1 MRLRPT
7 DALAVL
13 VVAALVACGKADDS
27 GDDDDAGA
35 GGETSGGS
43 AGKGGASGRGGTGAG
58 VGGAAAGHSAQGGAT
73 SGSAGSATSGS
84 TGAGSAGRSSNGG
97 AAGAAGS
104 GVTAGGG
111 GASGSVALGG
121 GGGSSNSGGSGGR
134 GGEAASAGSSEL
146 GGAGGE
152 PDGPSR
158 TCEDPLDTVD
168 VSRLEASEAF
178 EPYTV
183 TGSTANQI
191 RQSINQNRGMDY
203 DAYTSWYVGWQYDD
217 CDGNG
222 LVVTANV
229 TYQYPEWTPPAS
241 DATELSESWDTYMDA
256 LFCHEYGHA
265 KNGLDCANDVFTALS
280 AIDAGGD
287 CSKLLA
293 DAEAEFQAIIDEYN
307 ARDIQYDADTD
318 HGATMGARFP
328 P

>member
-1 MRLRPT
+1 MPLRST
-7 DALAVL
+7 YALAVL
-13 VVAALVACGKADDS
+13 LVAGLVGCGKAGNG

-43 AGKGGASGRGGTGAG
+43 AGKSGASGRGGTGAG
-58 VGGAAAGHSAQGGAT
+58 IGGAAAGHSAQGGAA
-73 SGSAGSATSGS
+73 SGSAGSATSGT
-84 TGAGSAGRSSNGG
+84 TGAGSAGRPSAGG
-97 AAGAAGS
+97 TAGASGS
-104 GVTAGGG
+104 GGTAGGG
-111 GASGSVALGG
+111 GTGGSVTLGG
-121 GGGSSNSGGSGGR
+121 S

-146 GGAGGE
+146 AGAGGQ

-178 EPYTV
+178 EPYAV

-222 LVVTANV
+222 LVVTVNV

-241 DATELSESWDTYMDA
+241 GATELSESWDTYMDA

-265 KNGLDCANDVFTALS
+265 KNGLDCANDVFTALA

-293 DAEAEFQAIIDEYN
+293 DAETEFQAVIDEYN
-307 ARDIQYDADTD
+307 ERDIQYDADTD

>member
-1 MRLRPT
+1 MPLRST
-7 DALAVL
+7 YALAVL
-13 VVAALVACGKADDS
+13 LVAGLVGCGKAGNG

-43 AGKGGASGRGGTGAG
+43 AGKSGAGRGGTGAG
-58 VGGAAAGHSAQGGAT
+58 TGGAAAGHSAQGGAA
-73 SGSAGSATSGS
+73 SGSAGSATSGT
-84 TGAGSAGRSSNGG
+84 TGAGSAGRPSAGG
-97 AAGAAGS
+97 TAGASGS
-104 GVTAGGG
+104 GGTAGGG
-111 GASGSVALGG
+111 GTGGSVTL
-121 GGGSSNSGGSGGR
+121 GGSGGS

-146 GGAGGE
+146 AGAGGQ

-178 EPYTV
+178 EPYAV

-222 LVVTANV
+222 LVVTVNV

-241 DATELSESWDTYMDA
+241 GATELSESWDTYMDA

-265 KNGLDCANDVFTALS
+265 KNGLDCANDVFTALA

-293 DAEAEFQAIIDEYN
+293 DAETEFQAVIDEYN
-307 ARDIQYDADTD
+307 ERDIQYDADTD

>member
-1 MRLRPT
+1 MPLRST
-7 DALAVL
+7 YALAVL
-13 VVAALVACGKADDS
+13 LVAGLVGCGKAGNG

-43 AGKGGASGRGGTGAG
+43 AGKSGASGRGGTGAG
-58 VGGAAAGHSAQGGAT
+58 IGGAAAGHSAQGGAA
-73 SGSAGSATSGS
+73 SGSAGSATSGT
-84 TGAGSAGRSSNGG
+84 TGAGSAGRPS
-97 AAGAAGS
+97 
-104 GVTAGGG
+104 AGGTA
-111 GASGSVALGG
+111 GASGSGGTAGGAGTAGSVTLGG
-121 GGGSSNSGGSGGR
+121 SGGSGGS

-146 GGAGGE
+146 AGAGGQ

-178 EPYTV
+178 EPYAV

-222 LVVTANV
+222 LVVTVNV

-241 DATELSESWDTYMDA
+241 GATELSESWDTYMDA

-265 KNGLDCANDVFTALS
+265 KNGLDCANDVFTALA

-293 DAEAEFQAIIDEYN
+293 DAETEFQAVIDEYN
-307 ARDIQYDADTD
+307 ERDIQYDADTD